1 MRLSRLLVCFLLI
14 APARATAAPI
24 LVNGSFEIGPPVPT
38 HDIDILAGS
47 TEIAGWLVTGT
58 SIDYLGDAWDVS
70 DGTRAVDLD
79 GRDATFSGI
88 QQTFATEIGQTYS
101 VTFDLSGNPEG
112 GSLLK
117 LLQVSVGDF
126 SQDYSFD
133 SSDQTLD
140 ALIWQTIT
148 FSFLSLETTST
159 LAFTSL
165 SSTPNSYG
173 PLVDNVSVTAVPEP
187 ATVLLIAS
195 AFPFLRRTLLRRTA
209 RRSGRGARVLSHLAR
224 GPHATIPAS

>member
-1 MRLSRLLVCFLLI
+1 
-14 APARATAAPI
+14 
-24 LVNGSFEIGPPVPT
+24 
-38 HDIDILAGS
+38 
-47 TEIAGWLVTGT
+47 
-58 SIDYLGDAWDVS
+58 
-70 DGTRAVDLD
+70 
-79 GRDATFSGI
+79 
-88 QQTFATEIGQTYS
+88 
-101 VTFDLSGNPEG
+101 
-112 GSLLK
+112 
-117 LLQVSVGDF
+117 
-126 SQDYSFD
+126 
-133 SSDQTLD
+133 
-140 ALIWQTIT
+140 LIWQTIT